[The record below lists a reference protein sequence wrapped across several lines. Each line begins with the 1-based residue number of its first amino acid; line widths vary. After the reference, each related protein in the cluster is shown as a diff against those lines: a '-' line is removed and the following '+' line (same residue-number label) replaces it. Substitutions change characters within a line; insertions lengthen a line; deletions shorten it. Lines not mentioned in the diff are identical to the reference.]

1 MINQDYTYAIIGASN
16 NEEKY
21 GNKILKDLLNKK
33 FNLIPINPKE
43 KEILGLNCYATLSEF
58 YENKNKENKSIDV
71 VIFVVPP
78 KITEKILFEVKK
90 LNINKVWMQP
100 GSESEKAINFCKE
113 NNLEIIYNSCI
124 MVKTN

>member
-1 MINQDYTYAIIGASN
+1 MINKNYIYAIIGASN

-43 KEILGLNCYATLSEF
+43 KEILGLKCYATLSE
-58 YENKNKENKSIDV
+58 YYKENKLIDV

-78 KITEKILFEVKK
+78 NITEKKLFEVKK

-113 NNLEIIYNSCI
+113 NNIEIIYNSCI